1 MNIIFKNWLDINRE
15 SSSESLSSE
24 ENSKNKIDSVEDI
37 GDKILML
44 KRELEN
50 AEKINSNLKKTI
62 NELDK
67 KINKLVI
74 LNKSYKDMIQIIL
87 FFSVVCN
94 VYLCLKLKS

>member
-24 ENSKNKIDSVEDI
+24 EYSKNKIDSVEDI